1 MSKKNE
7 NWGQGSFN
15 IEPSGKIRF
24 RFYYIDEFDRRRQ
37 KSFSADTEDE
47 CVDRANEFL
56 CKLKQIKQGIPV
68 NATVAD
74 IIRNKLESDYKKNYT
89 GIQGYERNIK
99 TLAIIERYPI
109 GSMRIADV
117 KELHIELFLQSIT
130 HYSKHMIEKIYGM
143 LRTAFNIAYDK
154 KIITENIIQNRGL
167 RCPQSNK
174 KAKKVRGMTDSEQ
187 VRFVKA
193 LEEYKV
199 NYGAASYRLQLLIE
213 LYSGLRMGE
222 INALKPENINF
233 KKGYIH
239 VERTITIVSGKN
251 VLKEGT
257 KTPAGVRDV
266 PISGKLRPILEEAL
280 AQMKDNPKGLIF
292 TDHKTNGVV
301 STGTVNGF
309 FNRVCKRAGIE
320 MQGQHSL
327 RHTFATRC
335 IEAGIDAIVLKTWLG
350 HTDIHV
356 TLDTY
361 SDVFDRMN
369 LGAISKLD
377 AFMDCV
383 MK

>member
-1 MSKKNE
+1 MSRKNKD
-7 NWGQGSFN
+7 WGQGSFN
-15 IEPSGKIRF
+15 IEPSGKVRL
-24 RFYYIDEFDRRRQ
+24 RFYYIDEFDNRKQ
-37 KSFSADTEDE
+37 KSFTGATEDE

-56 CKLKQIKQGIPV
+56 RKLKQIKQGIPV
-68 NATVAD
+68 NATVTE
-74 IIRNKLESDYKKNYT
+74 IIKNKIESDYKKNYT
-89 GIQGYERNIK
+89 GIQGYERNLK
-99 TLAIIERYPI
+99 TLEIIERHSI

-117 KELHIELFLQSIT
+117 RELHVEIFLQSIT
-130 HYSKHMIEKIYGM
+130 HYSNHVIEKVYGM
-143 LRTAFNIAYDK
+143 LRMAFKIAYEK
-154 KIITENIIQNRGL
+154 RIISENIILNKGL
-167 RCPQSNK
+167 RCPRSDK
-174 KAKKVRGMTDSEQ
+174 KTKKVRGMTDSEQ
-187 VRFVKA
+187 LRFVKA
-193 LEEYKV
+193 LDEYKV
-199 NYGAASYRLQLLIE
+199 NYGAGSYRLQLLIE

-233 KKGYIH
+233 RKGFIH

-266 PISGKLRPILEEAL
+266 PISSKLKPVLEEAL

-292 TDHKTNGVV
+292 TDHKSNDVV
-301 STGTVNGF
+301 PTGTVNNF
-309 FNRVCKRAGIE
+309 FNRVCKSAGIE
-320 MQGQHSL
+320 IQGQHAL

-335 IEAGIDAIVLKTWLG
+335 IEAGIDAIVLKNWLG

-377 AFMDCV
+377 ALMDSV